1 MKCLKSIAAFIIVC
15 LSIGCTKDQIKKAPP
30 QTEISSGDSSQ
41 AGFKESGWIPVS
53 EWKVAHQPSHSVY
66 YSDIRTA
73 RADANAI
80 VLIYRRDNNTGTIK
94 PLPYTDDTNPQ
105 QIYWYYEVNDGDI
118 MISADVY
125 GQAVNAFT
133 SNSFQC
139 IFLSQSYVQRIEKR
153 GISKTELLTMPYE
166 KFSQINQ

>member
-15 LSIGCTKDQIKKAPP
+15 LSTGCTKDQVKEVPS
-30 QTEISSGDSSQ
+30 QTNIPSCNSSK
-41 AGFKESGWIPVS
+41 AGFKESGWITVS
-53 EWKVAHQPSHSVY
+53 QWKVAHQPSHSVY

-73 RADANAI
+73 RTDANAI

-94 PLPYTDDTNPQ
+94 TLPYSDDTNPQ
-105 QIYWYYEVNDGDI
+105 KIYWYYEVNGGDI

-139 IFLSQSYVQRIEKR
+139 IVLSQSYVQGLEKR

-166 KFSQINQ
+166 KFSEINQ